1 MGPLKNQTL
10 VDLGKMKNDEFV
22 KDLVQQRKWKIGL
35 AACKIFSA
43 ISLLNLYGSVY
54 FLSFMS
60 IGECFTWLIFDE
72 NHKNSITWTK
82 VTH

>member
-1 MGPLKNQTL
+1 
-10 VDLGKMKNDEFV
+10 MKNNEFV
-22 KDLVQQRKWKIGL
+22 KDLVQQRKWRIGL

-60 IGECFTWLIFDE
+60 IGKRFTWLIFD
-72 NHKNSITWTK
+72 KNRNKTIKTPSPGQK
-82 VTH
+82 